1 LTFGFGIWDLYF
13 MCLGIP
19 GKIIKIEG
27 KMAIV
32 DIEGVTRQVSLQLLD
47 NVAIGDYV
55 LLHSGFAIQK
65 MDKQEAKET
74 MILLRQVAELDSDK

>member
-1 LTFGFGIWDLYF
+1 

-27 KMAIV
+27 LTAIV
-32 DIEGVTRQVSLQLLD
+32 DIGGVLRPVSLQLVE
-47 NVAIGDYV
+47 NVTVGDYV

-65 MDKQEAKET
+65 MDEQDAKET
-74 MILLRQVAELDSDK
+74 LTLLRQLAELEPNT

>member
-1 LTFGFGIWDLYF
+1 

-19 GKIIKIEG
+19 GKIIKIDG
-27 KMAIV
+27 KMAVV
-32 DIEGVTRQVSLQLLD
+32 DIEGVSRQVSLQLLE

-65 MDKQEAKET
+65 MDEQDAKET
-74 MILLRQVAELDSDK
+74 LTLLRQVAECAPEK

>member
-1 LTFGFGIWDLYF
+1 

-19 GKIIKIEG
+19 GKIIKIDG

-32 DIEGVTRQVSLQLLD
+32 DIEGVTRQISLQLME

-65 MDKQEAKET
+65 MDEDEAKET
-74 MILLRQVAELDSDK
+74 LTLLRQVAEFDTEN